1 MVLQW
6 MVESDSIYE
15 DFEFS
20 KKVGGRKKKYMV
32 CNFTIL
38 WIPLVV
44 VLVSHVCSRLNEG
57 KKL

>member
-1 MVLQW
+1 

-32 CNFTIL
+32 SNFTIL